1 MDATRE
7 ELSDTMAVFRLSGME
22 IRDLIMELSDNGSA
36 KKNFISQI
44 DNEIQR
50 RPDFNWRKID
60 LVIRSH
66 NDIYVFFPVCANFH
80 YYLVVYWMK
89 KNTIEIIDNHKPH
102 KNMDPFEKYD
112 IDIGLMLVKS
122 WSLPDWLVH
131 WGHPGNMAVLLFTM
145 GGYGIYLGFRIR
157 FSDDIEEKA
166 KAKDLYPKL
175 LGGMFL
181 FYALGATG
189 GITSLLTSD
198 RPIFERYICSSVY
211 DALHALILVLFLLS
225 SCCNGLHRSCS
236 FDLSNAAANAV

>member
-50 RPDFNWRKID
+50 TPDFNWRKID
-60 LVIRSH
+60 V
-66 NDIYVFFPVCANFH
+66 VFFPVCANFH

-112 IDIGLMLVKS
+112 IDIGLMSEPQARTKKECGVYLIRHIETYVGKKGSEWDIGFSARGVKIPHILRGRKRWNRS
-122 WSLPDWLVH
+122 ALTTNRSISSLTYTGRCPSGTPPDEER
-131 WGHPGNMAVLLFTM
+131 
-145 GGYGIYLGFRIR
+145 FR
-157 FSDDIEEKA
+157 SD
-166 KAKDLYPKL
+166 
-175 LGGMFL
+175 
-181 FYALGATG
+181 
-189 GITSLLTSD
+189 SD
-198 RPIFERYICSSVY
+198 
-211 DALHALILVLFLLS
+211 LS
-225 SCCNGLHRSCS
+225 SHYCDESPILDNLLMS
-236 FDLSNAAANAV
+236 FLGRRWRKRLPLAN